1 MFAHAAN
8 RTQVN
13 EAVMKKVVEWCDHH
27 KDDPPATQD
36 DDSDSRKKS
45 TDIDEW
51 DQKFMQVD
59 QEMLF
64 EIILV
69 RHFLPA

>member
-1 MFAHAAN
+1 
-8 RTQVN
+8 
-13 EAVMKKVVEWCDHH
+13 MKKVVEWCTHH

-51 DQKFMQVD
+51 DQKFMAVD

-69 RHFLPA
+69 SPLLSLNFT